1 MTAADYVRFVGALI
15 LVLGLIGAAA
25 LAFRR
30 FAAAGAG
37 GGPGRGRRLGIV
49 ETLALDTR
57 HRLVLVRRDDVEHLI
72 LIGQTGQI
80 VVEAAVRPAS
90 RATPSEEPRP

>member
-1 MTAADYVRFVGALI
+1 MSAADYVRFVGALI

-25 LAFRR
+25 LALRR
-30 FAAAGAG
+30 FGVAGTV
-37 GGPGRGRRLGIV
+37 GPLARGRRLGIV

-72 LIGQTGQI
+72 LIGQTGQT
-80 VVEAAVRPAS
+80 VVESTIRLAS
-90 RATPSEEPRP
+90 RVTPAEEPRQ